1 MGNSEATR
9 RRILEAAT
17 EEFAE
22 RGIAGARVERIAAA
36 SRANKAQLYAYFGNK
51 EELFS
56 AVLQDQLRG
65 IVDTVPI
72 DGEDLPGYAVRLY
85 DDYLAHPL
93 LVKLA
98 VWTRLERAPYGTLG
112 PEIGGLDDPKFEA
125 IAAAQARGLVDP
137 TLPPA
142 HLFSLVIALSMTWSP
157 VSTTIAASPEDD
169 AAEHEERRRLI
180 RLAVERL
187 VRPGTPSPA

>member
-1 MGNSEATR
+1 MGNSEATKK
-9 RRILEAAT
+9 RILEAAT

-65 IVDTVPI
+65 IVHTVPI
-72 DGEDLPGYAVRLY
+72 DAEDLPGYAVRLH

-112 PEIGGLDDPKFEA
+112 PEIGGLDGPKFEA
-125 IAAAQARGLVDP
+125 IASAQARGVVDP
-137 TLPPA
+137 SIPPA

-157 VSTTIAASPEDD
+157 VSTTVAASPDDDD
-169 AAEHEERRRLI
+169 AEHAERRRLI
-180 RLAVERL
+180 RLAVRRL
-187 VRPGTPSPA
+187 ITPVQPQ